1 MDYRK
6 GHMIDRNFYDKKILL
21 VDDDESILLMLV
33 TVLRKEGYKNIK
45 TAVSGEEA
53 VSKAQQ
59 FQPDLIVLDVMLPDC
74 DGYKVC
80 QRIRYASMVPI
91 IFLSARSD
99 EYDRLLSY
107 AFGGDEYMT
116 KPFSPRELLA
126 RMNSIFNRQQ
136 YYEDILTSK
145 PNQYSFNDFVI
156 DMDKKMLLKDGAEVS
171 LTAKE
176 YKLLEYLI
184 TNRNLTLSKEQ
195 ILENVWDSGYE
206 GYDNS
211 VMVHIRHLRE
221 KIEENPSDPVF
232 LKTVRGRGY
241 IFEG

>member
-1 MDYRK
+1 
-6 GHMIDRNFYDKKILL
+6 MIDRNFYDKKILL
-21 VDDDESILLMLV
+21 VDDDERILLMLV
-33 TVLRKEGYKNIK
+33 TVLRKEGYKNIN

-156 DMDKKMLLKDGAEVS
+156 DMDKKMLLKDGTEVS

-241 IFEG
+241 IFAG

>member
-1 MDYRK
+1 
-6 GHMIDRNFYDKKILL
+6 MIDRNFYDKKILL

-33 TVLRKEGYKNIK
+33 TVLRKEGYKNIN

-156 DMDKKMLLKDGAEVS
+156 DMDKKMLLKDGTEVS

>member
-1 MDYRK
+1 
-6 GHMIDRNFYDKKILL
+6 MIDRNFYDKKILL

-33 TVLRKEGYKNIK
+33 TVLRKEGYKNIN

>member
-1 MDYRK
+1 M
-6 GHMIDRNFYDKKILL
+6 
-21 VDDDESILLMLV
+21 
-33 TVLRKEGYKNIK
+33 
-45 TAVSGEEA
+45 
-53 VSKAQQ
+53 SKAQQ

>member
-1 MDYRK
+1 
-6 GHMIDRNFYDKKILL
+6 MIRD
-21 VDDDESILLMLV
+21 
-33 TVLRKEGYKNIK
+33 
-45 TAVSGEEA
+45 
-53 VSKAQQ
+53 
-59 FQPDLIVLDVMLPDC
+59 
-74 DGYKVC
+74 
-80 QRIRYASMVPI
+80 ASMVPI

-136 YYEDILTSK
+136 YYEDKMTNT
-145 PNQYSFNDFVI
+145 PRQYSFGAFVI
-156 DMDKKMLLKDGAEVS
+156 DMDKKLLLKDGVEVS
-171 LTAKE
+171 LTAKK
-176 YKLLEYLI
+176 YRLLEYLI
-184 TNRNLTLSKEQ
+184 TNRHLTLSKEQ
-195 ILENVWDSGYE
+195 ILENVWDSDYE

-221 KIEENPSDPVF
+221 KIEENPSAPVF

-241 IFEG
+241 IFAG

>member
-1 MDYRK
+1 
-6 GHMIDRNFYDKKILL
+6 MIARNFYDKKILL
-21 VDDDESILLMLV
+21 VDDDDSILLMLK
-33 TVLRKEGYKNIK
+33 TVLRKEGYKSIM
-45 TAVSGEEA
+45 TSTSGKEA

-59 FQPDLIVLDVMLPDC
+59 FHPDLIVLDVMLPDC

-80 QRIRYASMVPI
+80 QMIRDASMVPI

-107 AFGGDEYMT
+107 AFGGDDYMT

-136 YYEDILTSK
+136 YYEDKMTNT
-145 PNQYSFNDFVI
+145 PRQYSFGAFVI
-156 DMDKKMLLKDGAEVS
+156 DMDKKLLLKDGVEVS

-176 YKLLEYLI
+176 YRLLEYLI
-184 TNRNLTLSKEQ
+184 TNRHLTLSKEQ
-195 ILENVWDSGYE
+195 ILENVWDSDYE

-221 KIEENPSDPVF
+221 KIEENPSAPVF

-241 IFEG
+241 IFAG

>member
-6 GHMIDRNFYDKKILL
+6 GRMIDRNYYDKKILL

-33 TVLRKEGYKNIK
+33 TVLRKEGYKNIN

-156 DMDKKMLLKDGAEVS
+156 DMDKKMLLKDGVEVS

-195 ILENVWDSGYE
+195 ILENVWDSDYE

-241 IFEG
+241 IFAG